1 MTVTLTPHGEEL
13 LRAALDRGF
22 GSSPTEIIEHALE
35 AVTRSADEL
44 SLEERERRR
53 QAVENLL
60 AFGENYRLTLGPGVR
75 IRDLIHE
82 GHKY

>member
-13 LRAALDRGF
+13 LRAALDRGL

-35 AVTRSADEL
+35 AVTGSA
-44 SLEERERRR
+44 EESDRRR
-53 QAVENLL
+53 RAVENLL
-60 AFGENYRLTLGPGVR
+60 AFGEKHRLSLGPGVR
-75 IRDLIHE
+75 IKDLIHE